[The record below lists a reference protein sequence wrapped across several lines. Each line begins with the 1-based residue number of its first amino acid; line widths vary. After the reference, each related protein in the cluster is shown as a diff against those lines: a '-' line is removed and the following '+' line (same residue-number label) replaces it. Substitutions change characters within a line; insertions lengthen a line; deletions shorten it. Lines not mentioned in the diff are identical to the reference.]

1 MQIRELILEMVIR
14 VDEEIV
20 ALDELKSDGQY
31 AKILSKKINLL
42 SVVEAKDVIDKLI
55 NYCKENDLQ
64 QAYPCF

>member
-31 AKILSKKINLL
+31 AKILSKKI
-42 SVVEAKDVIDKLI
+42 KD
-55 NYCKENDLQ
+55 
-64 QAYPCF
+64 